1 MAKKSV
7 TVISTTNGMQR
18 SDGRRVKYINYICF
32 MKISIPAFLLATVIT
47 LGACNNNE
55 TAEATTPLPP
65 SPANTSLVDSPKI
78 KNDSNT
84 LSAPVLPGSVQQQPA
99 TGIVLNPPHGQPG
112 HSCDVEVGQP
122 LNGAPVSNSAPPVM
136 TMPAQQPQALPQ
148 APLPAN
154 GQVRINP
161 AHGQPGHRCDVAVG
175 AAL

>member
-1 MAKKSV
+1 
-7 TVISTTNGMQR
+7 
-18 SDGRRVKYINYICF
+18 
-32 MKISIPAFLLATVIT
+32 MKILIPAFLLAAFIT

-55 TAEATTPLPP
+55 TAEAETPLPP
-65 SPANTSLVDSPKI
+65 PANTGLVDSPAI
-78 KNDSNT
+78 KTENNT
-84 LSAPVLPGSVQQQPA
+84 PGAPVLPGSVQQQPA
-99 TGIVLNPPHGQPG
+99 NGIVLNPPHGQPG

-122 LNGAPVSNSAPPVM
+122 LNSAPVSNSTPPAM
-136 TMPAQQPQALPQ
+136 TMPAQQPQTLPQ